1 LFAIAKP
8 NPHAFFMSS
17 PKDWTILTR
26 ATLLARIK
34 NIDDH
39 KSWNEF
45 YDTYWRLIYSVA
57 LKRGLKEAEAQDVLQ
72 ETMLSVAKQMPG
84 FKYDP
89 ELGSF
94 KSWLLKTA
102 RWRIMDQFRKRQRYV
117 VDDEAA
123 TPITE
128 NADAIPTTAP
138 HTVSELEQI
147 WDDEWQK
154 NLLAVASEK
163 ARRRLSPKQYQI
175 FDLQVNKGWDPE
187 KVAAFFSITVDQV
200 YLAKHRVTEA
210 IKKEIERLQHELI

>member
-1 LFAIAKP
+1 MFAIAKP

-39 KSWNEF
+39 KSWNKF

-117 VDDEAA
+117 VDDEVV

-128 NADAIPTTAP
+128 KIGRA
-138 HTVSELEQI
+138 HV
-147 WDDEWQK
+147 
-154 NLLAVASEK
+154 
-163 ARRRLSPKQYQI
+163 
-175 FDLQVNKGWDPE
+175 
-187 KVAAFFSITVDQV
+187 
-200 YLAKHRVTEA
+200 
-210 IKKEIERLQHELI
+210 